1 MYGEARGE
9 PEVGQLAVAYTVV
22 NRVNHSGYPNSL
34 DSVMYSQYGGRHEY
48 ETLDR
53 PDHDR
58 NWQQAKAEN
67 NSEYQRA
74 VRVAED
80 ALTGRKSD
88 PTNGATCFATSADNP
103 AVTDNQ
109 YYRATN
115 LQKIGNHYFVGRQ
128 ARH

>member
-1 MYGEARGE
+1 MVKMSGSNVEKLARIVYGEARGE
-9 PEVGQLAVAYTVV
+9 PEVGQLAVADTVV

-34 DSVMYSQYGGRHEY
+34 DSVI
-48 ETLDR
+48 

-88 PTNGATCFATSADNP
+88 PTNGATCFATSANNP

-115 LQKIGNHYFVGRQ
+115 LQQIGNHYFVGRQ